1 MTTAAK
7 GERRQKAFERSTAFL
22 EGRGLFWVAQR
33 ALIYGALVFF
43 AIVFVFP
50 FVWLL
55 SNSLKDPLHIFDANL
70 IPQPIVWQNYVTIF
84 QETETMGTPLISMIR
99 NSVIVSVLGVTA
111 VLISSSMIGFALAKL
126 RFPGANVV
134 FFLVLMTMML
144 PGEVT
149 IVPVYLI
156 WRKLADLTGGLIGTG
171 TLFPLWLGGL
181 FGSSFYIFM
190 LRQFFL
196 GIPQELIEGARVDG
210 ASYLRI
216 YWQIMLPLVR
226 PALLAVAVLEF
237 QAKWNDFMGPLI
249 YVSNKPDLWTLPIGL
264 FQLNQHFGFGQFR
277 YELIFAA
284 AVLMLLPSV
293 ILFFL
298 AQKQFIKGLSA
309 GAVKG

>member
-7 GERRQKAFERSTAFL
+7 TERRTAFERSQAFL
-22 EGRGLFWVAQR
+22 EGRGAFWWGQR
-33 ALIYGALVFF
+33 VLIYGALLFF
-43 AIVFVFP
+43 AIVFLFP
-50 FVWLL
+50 FLWLL
-55 SNSLKDPLHIFDANL
+55 SNSLKDQLHIFDANL
-70 IPQPIVWQNYVTIF
+70 VPQPIVWQNYFTVF
-84 QETETMGTPLISMIR
+84 EETATMGTPLAAMFR
-99 NSVIVSVLGVTA
+99 NSIIVSVLGVAA
-111 VLISSSMIGFALAKL
+111 VLVSSSMIAFSLAKL
-126 RFPGANVV
+126 RFPGANIV

-156 WRKLADLTGGLIGTG
+156 WRKIADLTGGLIGTG
-171 TLFPLWLGGL
+171 TLFPLWVPGL

-196 GIPQELIEGARVDG
+196 GIPNELIEAARVDG

-216 YWQIMLPLVR
+216 FWQVVLPLIR
-226 PALLAVAVLEF
+226 PALLAVAILEF

-264 FQLNQHFGFGQFR
+264 FQLNQHFGVGQFR
-277 YELIFAA
+277 YELMFAA
-284 AVLMLLPSV
+284 AVLMLLPTV
-293 ILFFL
+293 LLFFV

>member
-7 GERRQKAFERSTAFL
+7 PARQTAFERSTAFL
-22 EGRGLFWVAQR
+22 EGRGVFWGAQR
-33 ALIYGALVFF
+33 LLVYAALIFF
-43 AIVFVFP
+43 AVVFLFP
-50 FVWLL
+50 FLWLV

-70 IPQPIVWQNYVTIF
+70 IPQPVMWQNYRTIF
-84 QETETMGTPLISMIR
+84 EETQTMGTPLAAMIR
-99 NSVIVSVLGVTA
+99 NSVIVSVLGVGA
-111 VLISSSMIGFALAKL
+111 VLISSSMIAFGLAKL
-126 RFPGANVV
+126 KFPGANIV

-156 WRKLADLTGGLIGTG
+156 WRKVADVTGGLIGTG

-196 GIPQELIEGARVDG
+196 GIPNELIEAARVDG
-210 ASYLRI
+210 ASYFRI
-216 YWQIMLPLVR
+216 FWQIMLPLIR

-293 ILFFL
+293 ALFFL

>member
-7 GERRQKAFERSTAFL
+7 PARQTAFERSTAFL
-22 EGRGLFWVAQR
+22 EGRGVFWGAQR
-33 ALIYGALVFF
+33 LLVYAALIFF
-43 AIVFVFP
+43 AVVFLFP
-50 FVWLL
+50 FLWLV

-70 IPQPIVWQNYVTIF
+70 IPQPVMWQNYRTIF
-84 QETETMGTPLISMIR
+84 EETQTMGTPLAAMIR
-99 NSVIVSVLGVTA
+99 NSVIVSVLGVGA
-111 VLISSSMIGFALAKL
+111 VLISSSMIAFGLAKL
-126 RFPGANVV
+126 KFPGANIV

-156 WRKLADLTGGLIGTG
+156 WRKVADLTGGLIGTG

-196 GIPQELIEGARVDG
+196 GIPNELIEAARVDG
-210 ASYLRI
+210 ASYFRI
-216 YWQIMLPLVR
+216 FWQIMLPLIR

-293 ILFFL
+293 ALFFL

>member
-1 MTTAAK
+1 MTTA
-7 GERRQKAFERSTAFL
+7 QKSAREVSFARSTAFL
-22 EGRGLFWVAQR
+22 EGRGLFWLAQR
-33 ALIYGALVFF
+33 LLIYGALVFF
-43 AIVFVFP
+43 AVVFVFP
-50 FVWLL
+50 FLWLL
-55 SNSLKDPLHIFDANL
+55 SNSLKDPIHIFDANL

-84 QETETMGTPLISMIR
+84 QETETMGTPLLAMIK
-99 NSVIVSVLGVTA
+99 NSIIVSVLGVAA
-111 VLISSSMIGFALAKL
+111 VLVSSSMIAFGLAKL
-126 RFPGANVV
+126 RFPGANIV

-156 WRKLADLTGGLIGTG
+156 WRKVADLTGGVIGTG

-196 GIPQELIEGARVDG
+196 GIPNELIEAARVDG
-210 ASYLRI
+210 ASYFRI
-216 YWQIMLPLVR
+216 FWQVMLPLIR

-237 QAKWNDFMGPLI
+237 QSKWNDFMGPLI
-249 YVSNKPDLWTLPIGL
+249 YVSNKPENWTLPIGL

-293 ILFFL
+293 LLFFV
-298 AQKQFIKGLSA
+298 AQKQFIKGRSA

>member
-7 GERRQKAFERSTAFL
+7 PARQTAFERSTAFL
-22 EGRGLFWVAQR
+22 EGRGVFWGAQR
-33 ALIYGALVFF
+33 LLVYAALIFF
-43 AIVFVFP
+43 AVVFLFP
-50 FVWLL
+50 FLWLV

-70 IPQPIVWQNYVTIF
+70 IPQPVMWQNYRTIF
-84 QETETMGTPLISMIR
+84 EETQTMGTPLAAMIR
-99 NSVIVSVLGVTA
+99 NSVIVSVLGVGA
-111 VLISSSMIGFALAKL
+111 VLISSSMIAFGLAKL
-126 RFPGANVV
+126 KFPGANIV

-144 PGEVT
+144 PAEVT

-156 WRKLADLTGGLIGTG
+156 WRKVADVTGGLIGTG

-196 GIPQELIEGARVDG
+196 GIPNELIEAARVDG
-210 ASYLRI
+210 ASYFRI
-216 YWQIMLPLVR
+216 FWQIMLPLIR

-293 ILFFL
+293 ALFFL

>member
-7 GERRQKAFERSTAFL
+7 TERQKAFERSQAFL
-22 EGRGLFWVAQR
+22 EGRGLFYVAQR
-33 ALIYGALVFF
+33 ALIYAALLFF
-43 AIVFVFP
+43 AAIFLFP
-50 FVWLL
+50 FLWLV

-70 IPQPIVWQNYVTIF
+70 IPQPIVWQNYRTIF
-84 QETETMGTPLISMIR
+84 EETATMGTPLATMFM
-99 NSVIVSVLGVTA
+99 NSAIVSILGVAA
-111 VLISSSMIGFALAKL
+111 VVVSSSLIAFALAKL
-126 RFPGANVV
+126 RFPGANIV

-156 WRKLADLTGGLIGTG
+156 WRKVAELSGGLVGTG
-171 TLFPLWLGGL
+171 TLFPLWLGGI
-181 FGSSFYIFM
+181 FGSSLYIFM

-196 GIPQELIEGARVDG
+196 GVPNELIEAARVDG
-210 ASYLRI
+210 ASYFRI
-216 YWQIMLPLVR
+216 YWQVMLPLVR
-226 PALLAVAVLEF
+226 PALLAVAILEF

-249 YVSNKPDLWTLPIGL
+249 YVSNKPENWTLPIGL

-284 AVLMLLPSV
+284 AVLMLLPTV
-293 ILFFL
+293 ILFFV
-298 AQKQFIKGLSA
+298 AQKHFIRGLSA

>member
-7 GERRQKAFERSTAFL
+7 GARETAFARSQAFL
-22 EGRGLFWVAQR
+22 EGRGMFWVAQR
-33 ALIYGALVFF
+33 LLIYGALLFF
-43 AIVFVFP
+43 AVIFVFP
-50 FVWLL
+50 FLWLL

-70 IPQPIVWQNYVTIF
+70 IPQPLMTSNYVTIF
-84 QETETMGTPLISMIR
+84 EETATMGTPLATMFR
-99 NSVIVSVLGVTA
+99 NSIIVSVLGVAA
-111 VLISSSMIGFALAKL
+111 VVISSSMIAFGIARL

-156 WRKLADLTGGLIGTG
+156 WRKLADLTGGLIGTN
-171 TLFPLWLGGL
+171 TLWPLWAGGI

-196 GIPQELIEGARVDG
+196 GIPQELIDAARVDG

-216 YWQIMLPLVR
+216 FWQIMLPLVR

-249 YVSNKPDLWTLPIGL
+249 YVSNRADLWTLPIGM
-264 FQLNQHFGFGQFR
+264 FQLQQHFGVGQFR
-277 YELIFAA
+277 YELMFAA
-284 AVLMLLPSV
+284 AVLMLLPTV
-293 ILFFL
+293 ALFFV
-298 AQKQFIKGLSA
+298 AQKQFIRGLSA

>member
-7 GERRQKAFERSTAFL
+7 PARQTAFERSTAFL
-22 EGRGLFWVAQR
+22 EGRGVFWGAQR
-33 ALIYGALVFF
+33 LLVYAALIFF
-43 AIVFVFP
+43 AVVFLFP
-50 FVWLL
+50 FLWLV

-70 IPQPIVWQNYVTIF
+70 IPQPVMWQNYRTIF
-84 QETETMGTPLISMIR
+84 EETQTMGTPLAAMIR
-99 NSVIVSVLGVTA
+99 NSVIVSVLGVGA
-111 VLISSSMIGFALAKL
+111 VLISSSMIAFGLAKL
-126 RFPGANVV
+126 KFPGANIV

-156 WRKLADLTGGLIGTG
+156 WRKVADLTGGLIGTG

-196 GIPQELIEGARVDG
+196 GIPNELIEAARVDG
-210 ASYLRI
+210 ASYFRI
-216 YWQIMLPLVR
+216 YWQVVLPLIR

-293 ILFFL
+293 ALFFL